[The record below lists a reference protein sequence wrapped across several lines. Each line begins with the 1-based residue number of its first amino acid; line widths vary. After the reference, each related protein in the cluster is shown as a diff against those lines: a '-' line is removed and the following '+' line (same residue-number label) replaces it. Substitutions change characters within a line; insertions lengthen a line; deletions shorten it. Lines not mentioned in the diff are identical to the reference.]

1 MGIDNGA
8 GTPIKFSEIQTFYGG
23 EHPISISEYNRG
35 GALVPSSV
43 TGAAVSQDGTADA
56 QVDSFDVDV
65 IDVDGPLQT
74 SSVGNG
80 AQITSTTSF
89 VKIFV
94 NGNGNHIYNTYYNG
108 VTTQRGNYDMTG
120 SNLNSRQSAYVFGG
134 PQFVSG
140 DGGSN
145 NAPIYPVGTQ
155 CYGSGSGAASYQSA
169 ERGTRSILYDI
180 TFENESSGSTYTLTS
195 GSSGTETVYSPG
207 EQQTVE
213 DNVTSN
219 SWLLT
224 YDRVTG
230 SGNGTH
236 DAGPITVTV
245 ANNGTYPTYGTA
257 FNATSSSTN
266 PFTYFYQFDTGAN
279 TSTTYYVNS
288 VTQPNAPGQGDAG
301 NGVLGI
307 STNGPGEYSGTT
319 QAITSSSGVSGQHTF
334 TVNSSP
340 WKSGYASTCGNS
352 GCYGM
357 NNVVY
362 NVSRITNN
370 PKKKITFTNNT
381 SSAVTLASGT
391 TGGARTL
398 AANASFDVQAGNT
411 NNASWV
417 VVFNSTAGNVNTNI
431 PTTIG
436 SGNPVNL
443 DLFNAPG
450 DATG

>member
-35 GALVPSSV
+35 GDLVPQSV
-43 TGAAVSQDGTADA
+43 TGASVSDNGTASK

-74 SSVGNG
+74 AGAGNG
-80 AQITSTTSF
+80 VQISSTTSY
-89 VKIFV
+89 VKICV
-94 NGNGNHIYNTYYNG
+94 NGNGNHYYYKTVNG
-108 VTTQRGNYDMTG
+108 QTTQVASADMTH
-120 SNLNSRQSAYVFGG
+120 STLNSRLSCYVFGG
-134 PQFVSG
+134 PQYVSG
-140 DGGSN
+140 DGGVNS
-145 NAPIYPVGTQ
+145 ATIYSVGTA
-155 CYGSGSGAASYQSA
+155 CSGSGTGAASFSSA
-169 ERGTRSILYDI
+169 ERGTRSLLYDI

-195 GSSGTETVYSPG
+195 DSTGTETVYSPG
-207 EQQTVE
+207 EQRTVRN
-213 DNVTSN
+213 DQSSN
-219 SWLLT
+219 SWVLT

-245 ANNGTYPTYGTA
+245 ADNGTYPTYGTA

-266 PFTYFYQFDTGAN
+266 AYTYFYQFDTGASS
-279 TSTTYYVNS
+279 STTYYVNT
-288 VTQPNAPGQGDAG
+288 VTQPSTPGQGDAG
-301 NGVLGI
+301 NGQISI
-307 STNGPGEYSGTT
+307 STALSGGTFQNIT
-319 QAITSSSGVSGQHTF
+319 TSSGPSGNLTF
-334 TVNSSP
+334 SVNSGP
-340 WKSGYASTCGNS
+340 WMAGYASTCGNS
-352 GCYGM
+352 GCYGFE
-357 NNVVY
+357 NVVY
-362 NVSRITNN
+362 NVRRITNN

-381 SSAVTLASGT
+381 SSAVTLASGS
-391 TGGARTL
+391 TGGARTI
-398 AANASFDVQAGNT
+398 AANASFDVQTGNT
-411 NNASWV
+411 NNASWT
-417 VVFNSTAGNVNTNI
+417 VVFNSTSGNVNTNI